1 MKKIIIAILLVL
13 IPNISLAWAPLEINS
28 NTEQADVIA
37 TIDSWMYDKVIEV
50 KLIPNDDQAKV
61 FYYTDSV
68 WRFDQQIQ
76 YKLWSSIE
84 IKKDTILNY
93 HSISNNITASL
104 IKENKYTFN
113 YPKNLEIFYENNN
126 IFIKN
131 NENKIVYLKWW
142 KIWNFEINE
151 NISLNPNEIYK
162 YNYDLKENETISL
175 FSPDNNK
182 INSYT
187 RKTIQKEIIVKNDNI
202 QKNAENIN
210 KTEKVITEEKS
221 NEQIENKNP
230 INSEKIEN
238 NSWNLENTINIWNIS
253 NNKTEEQKNT
263 DLEDSTWDISNISN
277 DLKTS
282 ILDKKDS
289 KNNYNFIILIIVFF
303 IIWMIWWII
312 YNKKEKSN

>member
-1 MKKIIIAILLVL
+1 MKKIIIAILLVF
-13 IPNISLAWAPLEINS
+13 IPNISLAWAPLQA
-28 NTEQADVIA
+28 NTNIDQADVIA
-37 TIDSWMYDKVIEV
+37 TMNSWIYDKVINV

-61 FYYTDSV
+61 FYYTDSI
-68 WRFDQQIQ
+68 WRFDEQIQ

-113 YPKNLEIFYENNN
+113 YPKNLEIIFENNN

-131 NENKIVYLKWW
+131 NENKNVYLRWW
-142 KIWNFEINE
+142 KIWNFEIKE
-151 NISLNPNEIYK
+151 NIELFPSETYK

-175 FSPDNNK
+175 FSPDDNK
-182 INSYT
+182 IDSFT
-187 RKTIQKEIIVKNDNI
+187 KKTIQKEIIIKNDNI
-202 QKNAENIN
+202 KKEEDSNKNEAENTNSI
-210 KTEKVITEEKS
+210 EKNDTKL
-221 NEQIENKNP
+221 
-230 INSEKIEN
+230 EN
-238 NSWNLENTINIWNIS
+238 NSSEINNLVNTWEKID
-253 NNKTEEQKNT
+253 NNEIDEQKPTNNIENST
-263 DLEDSTWDISNISN
+263 WLEDSKWNISNISN

-282 ILDKKDS
+282 IIDKKDS

>member
-13 IPNISLAWAPLEINS
+13 IPNISLAGAPLEINS

-37 TIDSWMYDKVIEV
+37 TIDSGMYDKVIEV

-68 WRFDQQIQ
+68 GRFDQQIQ
-76 YKLWSSIE
+76 YKLGSSIE

-131 NENKIVYLKWW
+131 NENKIVYLKGW
-142 KIWNFEINE
+142 KIGNFEINE

-238 NSWNLENTINIWNIS
+238 NSGNLENTINIGNIS

-263 DLEDSTWDISNISN
+263 DLEDSTGDISNISN

-303 IIWMIWWII
+303 IIGMIGGII

>member
-1 MKKIIIAILLVL
+1 MKKIIIAILLIF
-13 IPNISLAWAPLEINS
+13 IPNISLAWAPLQT
-28 NTEQADVIA
+28 NTNIDQADVIA
-37 TIDSWMYDKVIEV
+37 TMDSWIYDKVIEV

-61 FYYTDSV
+61 FYYTDSI
-68 WRFDQQIQ
+68 WRFDEQIQ

-113 YPKNLEIFYENNN
+113 YPKNLEIIYENNN

-131 NENKIVYLKWW
+131 NENKNVYLRWW
-142 KIWNFEINE
+142 KIWNFEIKE
-151 NISLNPNEIYK
+151 NIELFPSETYK

-175 FSPDNNK
+175 FSPDDNK
-182 INSYT
+182 IDSFT
-187 RKTIQKEIIVKNDNI
+187 KKTIQKEKIVQNNNIKKEADSNENEAENTNSIEKNDI
-202 QKNAENIN
+202 
-210 KTEKVITEEKS
+210 KV
-221 NEQIENKNP
+221 
-230 INSEKIEN
+230 EN
-238 NSWNLENTINIWNIS
+238 NSSEINNLVNTWEKIDEQKSTNSIENTTWVEDSKWNL
-253 NNKTEEQKNT
+253 
-263 DLEDSTWDISNISN
+263 SNISN

-282 ILDKKDS
+282 IIDKKDS

>member
-1 MKKIIIAILLVL
+1 MKKIIIAILLVF
-13 IPNISLAWAPLEINS
+13 IPNISLAWAPLQA
-28 NTEQADVIA
+28 NTNIDQADVIA
-37 TIDSWMYDKVIEV
+37 TMNSWIYDKVINV

-61 FYYTDSV
+61 FYYTDSI
-68 WRFDQQIQ
+68 WRFDEQIQ

-113 YPKNLEIFYENNN
+113 YPKNLEIIFENNN

-131 NENKIVYLKWW
+131 NENKNVYLRWW
-142 KIWNFEINE
+142 KIWNFEIKE
-151 NISLNPNEIYK
+151 NIELFPSETYK

-175 FSPDNNK
+175 FSPDDNK
-182 INSYT
+182 IDSFT
-187 RKTIQKEIIVKNDNI
+187 KKTIQKEIIIKNDNI
-202 QKNAENIN
+202 KKEEDSNKNEAENTNSI
-210 KTEKVITEEKS
+210 EKNDTKL
-221 NEQIENKNP
+221 
-230 INSEKIEN
+230 EN
-238 NSWNLENTINIWNIS
+238 NSSEINNLVNTWEKIDERKSTNSLENSTW
-253 NNKTEEQKNT
+253 
-263 DLEDSTWDISNISN
+263 LEDSKWNLSNISN

-282 ILDKKDS
+282 IIDKKDS